1 MSLSEPGDTVI
12 EGQSIR
18 RRRRIVIGLGLLLTA
33 AGIGTWTSWR
43 SIRFRDQAAR
53 LNVGMTEAEVIA
65 VMGPPDAAWSSMPP
79 YRVVAYGKSAGLR
92 HAANNFR
99 LDITGNAQLHE
110 AKAAWPVQVKLD
122 ENNIVVGLE
131 RHGESTGRSMRL
143 KAVGVK
149 RPRTIP
155 NP

>member
-1 MSLSEPGDTVI
+1 
-12 EGQSIR
+12 
-18 RRRRIVIGLGLLLTA
+18 
-33 AGIGTWTSWR
+33 
-43 SIRFRDQAAR
+43 
-53 LNVGMTEAEVIA
+53 MTESEVVAI
-65 VMGPPDAAWSSMPP
+65 MGPPDAAWSSMPP

-99 LDITGNAQLHE
+99 LDITGNAQLHA

-131 RHGESTGRSMRL
+131 RHGETTGRSMRL

-149 RPRTIP
+149 RPHTTLKP
-155 NP
+155 